1 VRRTESSSSGVGG
14 CACFFFGFVFLD
26 KKFIRQNRSAS
37 KEPGRNVGGIYKGAA
52 GNGGSGAPTA
62 APTAAAGSGKPPRKP
77 LDTGLKKVPAG
88 AAAEKER
95 TFPTEGYDPKMVE
108 ALERDVVQ
116 KSPNVRFA
124 DIAGLGEVRR
134 VLEEAVI
141 LPRLLPDFFKGIR
154 RPWKGVLMV
163 C

>member
-1 VRRTESSSSGVGG
+1 M
-14 CACFFFGFVFLD
+14 
-26 KKFIRQNRSAS
+26 
-37 KEPGRNVGGIYKGAA
+37 GGIYKGAA
-52 GNGGSGAPTA
+52 VGASAAPAAAAAGAP
-62 APTAAAGSGKPPRKP
+62 AGSGKPPRKP
-77 LDTGLKKVPAG
+77 LDTGLKKAPAV
-88 AAAEKER
+88 ASAEKER

-116 KSPNVRFA
+116 KSPNVHFA

-141 LPRLLPDFFKGIR
+141 LPRLIPDFFKGIC

-163 C
+163 CLYFSVCTKFFSTFSSFQKNS